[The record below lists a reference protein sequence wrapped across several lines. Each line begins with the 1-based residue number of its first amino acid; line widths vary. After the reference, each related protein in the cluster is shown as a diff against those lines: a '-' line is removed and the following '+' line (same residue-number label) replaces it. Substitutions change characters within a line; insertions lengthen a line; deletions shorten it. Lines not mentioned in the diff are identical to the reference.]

1 MPGISKTVI
10 SLKPGTM
17 EDVTKF
23 LDEKAGE
30 INQTPGGL
38 GFAVAVTG
46 EDEIT
51 LIGLFEAS
59 QNARDQVNT
68 SRQYSL
74 KWLLSWP
81 LHRIGKSSQEHG
93 SQLNSLIIEP

>member
-10 SLKPGTM
+10 SLKPGKM

-30 INQTPGGL
+30 INQTRGEL

-59 QNARDQVNT
+59 QNARDAGEYVQT
-68 SRQYSL
+68 IFAEMA
-74 KWLLSWP
+74 P
-81 LHRIGKSSQEHG
+81 LVAAPPNREVFSGAWFPAK
-93 SQLNSLIIEP
+93 

>member
-1 MPGISKTVI
+1 MPGISKTVV

-17 EDVTKF
+17 EAVTKF

-30 INQTPGGL
+30 INQLPGGL

-51 LIGLFEAS
+51 IIGLYEAS
-59 QNARDQVNT
+59 QNARDAGDKVPE
-68 SRQYSL
+68 YFAEMA
-74 KWLLSWP
+74 P
-81 LHRIGKSSQEHG
+81 LVAAPPNKEAFLGAWFPAK
-93 SQLNSLIIEP
+93 

>member
-30 INQTPGGL
+30 INQPPGGL
-38 GFAVAVTG
+38 GFAVAVPG
-46 EDEIT
+46 EYEIT

-59 QNARDQVNT
+59 QNARDSGEYV
-68 SRQYSL
+68 
-74 KWLLSWP
+74 
-81 LHRIGKSSQEHG
+81 
-93 SQLNSLIIEP
+93 